1 VFAGTPR
8 SAQLLIHPL
17 RARRGLLGADAC
29 VATIEQQSREA
40 GARELHVQPV
50 LTTRFGPT
58 ACAILCAL
66 VACVTSSHC
75 AVADPVEDFYRGKQI
90 RIVIRAAPG
99 GNYDLYSRLLAR
111 HIVRFIPG
119 QPVAIPVNMPGGSGL
134 TALNYV
140 ADVHPRDG
148 SVLTMVT
155 QTFPLEQALALNDK
169 LKVDLRALN
178 WIANMS
184 DATSVLLTS
193 RMSATRTIEDA
204 KRRETIIGVPS
215 LADASA
221 WLTMI
226 TNGTL
231 GTRFKLVPGY
241 TSGPNMNL
249 AMERGEIE
257 GRGTSNP
264 KAMFAGGSER
274 GADGRPL
281 FNPIVQWGLKPNP
294 DYPEAPLLIALAATP
309 EQKVVFDFV
318 GRVASLARPIATN
331 QDVPPE
337 RVAALRRA
345 FDSTMKD
352 PEFLS
357 EAERQLMEIRPMAGE
372 GLARLVTDIVN
383 APASVVDEV
392 RRAVR

>member
-1 VFAGTPR
+1 MKHTVRCIALAAP
-8 SAQLLIHPL
+8 LL
-17 RARRGLLGADAC
+17 A
-29 VATIEQQSREA
+29 
-40 GARELHVQPV
+40 
-50 LTTRFGPT
+50 
-58 ACAILCAL
+58 AL
-66 VACVTSSHC
+66 VALPVC
-75 AVADPVEDFYRGKQI
+75 ADPVEDFYRGKQI

-99 GNYDLYSRLLAR
+99 GNYDLYSRLLVR
-111 HIVRFIPG
+111 HMVRFIPG
-119 QPVAIPVNMPGGSGL
+119 HPTMIPVNMPGGSGL

-148 SVLTMVT
+148 TVLTMVT

-169 LKVDLRALN
+169 LKVDMRALN
-178 WIANMS
+178 WIGNMS
-184 DATSVLLTS
+184 DATSFLLTS
-193 RMSATRTIEDA
+193 RASATRTIEDA

-221 WLTMI
+221 WLTLV

-241 TSGPNMNL
+241 TSGPDMNL
-249 AMERGEIE
+249 AMERGEID

-264 KAMFAGGSER
+264 KAMFAGAPER

-281 FNPIVQWGLKPNP
+281 FNLILQWGLKPNT
-294 DYPEAPLLIALAATP
+294 DYPEAPLLSALASTS

-331 QDVPPE
+331 AGVPAE

-345 FDSTMKD
+345 FDATMKD
-352 PEFLS
+352 REFLA
-357 EAERQLMEIRPMAGE
+357 EADRQIMEIAPMAGE
-372 GLARLVTDIVN
+372 ALQQLVGDIVN
-383 APASVVDEV
+383 APPAVVE
-392 RRAVR
+392 

>member
-1 VFAGTPR
+1 MTRMFRSFALAVPL
-8 SAQLLIHPL
+8 SAAFVSLP
-17 RARRGLLGADAC
+17 AW
-29 VATIEQQSREA
+29 
-40 GARELHVQPV
+40 
-50 LTTRFGPT
+50 
-58 ACAILCAL
+58 
-66 VACVTSSHC
+66 
-75 AVADPVEDFYRGKQI
+75 ADPVEDFYRGKQI

-119 QPVAIPVNMPGGSGL
+119 QPTAIPVNMPGGSGL
-134 TALNYV
+134 TALKHA
-140 ADVHPRDG
+140 ADVQPRDG
-148 SVLTMVT
+148 TVLTMVT

-169 LKVDLRALN
+169 LKVDMRALN
-178 WIANMS
+178 WIGNMS
-184 DATSVLLTS
+184 DATSFLLTS

-221 WLTMI
+221 WLTLV

-241 TSGPNMNL
+241 TSGPNMNI

-264 KAMFAGGSER
+264 KAMFAGASER

-281 FNPIVQWGLKPNP
+281 FNLIVQWGLKQNA
-294 DYPEAPLLIALAATP
+294 DYLEVPLLSALATSA

-331 QDVPPE
+331 ADVPPE

-345 FDSTMKD
+345 FDTTMKD

-357 EAERQLMEIRPMAGE
+357 EAERQLMEITPMAGHE
-372 GLARLVTDIVN
+372 LAQLVTDIVN
-383 APASVVDEV
+383 APASVIEQV

>member
-1 VFAGTPR
+1 
-8 SAQLLIHPL
+8 
-17 RARRGLLGADAC
+17 
-29 VATIEQQSREA
+29 
-40 GARELHVQPV
+40 
-50 LTTRFGPT
+50 
-58 ACAILCAL
+58 
-66 VACVTSSHC
+66 
-75 AVADPVEDFYRGKQI
+75 
-90 RIVIRAAPG
+90 
-99 GNYDLYSRLLAR
+99 
-111 HIVRFIPG
+111 
-119 QPVAIPVNMPGGSGL
+119 
-134 TALNYV
+134 
-140 ADVHPRDG
+140 
-148 SVLTMVT
+148 VLTMVT

-169 LKVDLRALN
+169 LKTDMRALN
-178 WIANMS
+178 WIGNMS
-184 DATSVLLTS
+184 DATSFLLTA
-193 RMSATRTIEDA
+193 RASATRTIEDA

-221 WLTMI
+221 WLTLV

-249 AMERGEIE
+249 AMERGEID

-264 KAMFAGGSER
+264 KGMFAGGSER

-281 FNPIVQWGLKPNP
+281 FNLIVQWGLKQNP
-294 DYPEAPLLIALAATP
+294 DYPEAPLLSALATSP

-331 QDVPPE
+331 ADVPPE

-345 FDSTMKD
+345 FDATMKD

-357 EAERQLMEIRPMAGE
+357 EAERQLMEITPMAGE
-372 GLARLVTDIVN
+372 GLAQLVTDIVN
-383 APASVVDEV
+383 APASVIEQV